1 MNTNEDDGVSR
12 RTFIKAGMTT
22 AAVVG
27 MGIDAVAGQAKS
39 EQAQPAGPLPQRV
52 LGRTGGKVTILA
64 HGMAREPTPRMLNA
78 GYDAGIRCI
87 DTGAS
92 YSNRAS
98 ERGIGEWMA
107 KTGRRQEIYLITKDH
122 PKVPDKWE
130 PQVDRSLAA
139 LKTDYI
145 DLFLI
150 HSLGGGPWGGSKE
163 EHRDIPKLKE
173 WAVAADKVKKTGKV
187 RAVGIS
193 THAEFPLRTTLLND
207 AATGGW
213 IDAIMVAYDPKLVR
227 ENADFNKGLDACH
240 KAGVGL
246 ICMKEMRAVE
256 AMPKILPEFEE
267 LGLSP
272 HQAVLHAVWT
282 DERIA
287 TVTSEMPNLPIL
299 RENTA
304 AARNFKPLEPAK
316 MGAVIGLYE
325 RYAGRFCN
333 ACDGRCRRAGHTN
346 AALNDI
352 TRALSYYERDGQRE
366 EARKL
371 YASLS
376 PEQRDWHEA
385 DLAAASEACLAKLD
399 FATLLPRAEQKLA

>member
-1 MNTNEDDGVSR
+1 MNTNENEGVSR

-27 MGIDAVAGQAKS
+27 MGIDAVAGEAKS
-39 EQAQPAGPLPQRV
+39 EQAQLPGPLPQRV

-64 HGMAREPTPRMLNA
+64 LGAGRPPTPRMLNA
-78 GYDAGIRCI
+78 GYNAGIRCL

-92 YSNRAS
+92 YGNRAS
-98 ERGIGEWMA
+98 EREIGEWMA
-107 KTGRRQEIYLITKDH
+107 ETGRRKEIYLITKDH
-122 PKVPDKWE
+122 PRVPDEWE
-130 PQVDRSLAA
+130 AQVDRSLET

-150 HSLGGGPWGGSKE
+150 HSLGGGYGPLVE

-173 WAVAADKVKKTGKV
+173 WAIAADKVKKTGKV

-193 THAEFPLRTTLLND
+193 THTEFPLRTTLLNN
-207 AATGGW
+207 AAAGGW
-213 IDAIMVAYDPKLVR
+213 VDAVMVSYDPKLVR
-227 ENADFNKGLDACH
+227 ENAHFNKALDACH

-304 AARNFKPLEPAK
+304 AARNFKPLRPAK
-316 MGAVIGLYE
+316 MAAVIGLYE
-325 RYAGRFCN
+325 RYGGGFCN
-333 ACDGRCRRAGHTN
+333 ACDGRCRRAGHTK

-352 TRALSYYERDGQRE
+352 TRALSYYERDGQQE

-376 PEQRDWHEA
+376 PEQRDWHGA
-385 DLAAASEACLAKLD
+385 DLAAASVACLAKLD
-399 FATLLPRAEQKLA
+399 FATLLPRAKQKLA

>member
-1 MNTNEDDGVSR
+1 MSTNENNDVSR
-12 RTFIKAGMTT
+12 RTFIRAGMTT

-27 MGIDAVAGQAKS
+27 MGIDAVPGEEKS
-39 EQAQPAGPLPQRV
+39 EQAQPPGPLPQRV

-64 HGMAREPTPRMLNA
+64 LGAARAPTTRTLNA
-78 GYDAGIRCI
+78 AYDAGIRCI

-98 ERGIGEWMA
+98 EREIGEWMA

-122 PKVPDKWE
+122 PKVPDQWE
-130 PQVDRSLAA
+130 AQVGRSLEA

-150 HSLGGGPWGGSKE
+150 HSVGGGFSGKPRE
-163 EHRDIPKLKE
+163 EHRDLPKLKE
-173 WAVAADKVKKTGKV
+173 WAAEADKVKRTGKV

-193 THAEFPLRTTLLND
+193 THAEFPLRTTLLNN
-207 AATGGW
+207 AAAGGW
-213 IDAIMVAYDPKLVR
+213 VDAVMVSYDPKLVR
-227 ENADFNKGLDACH
+227 ENADFNKALDACH

-246 ICMKEMRAVE
+246 ICMKEMRALE

-272 HQAVLHAVWT
+272 HQAVFHAVWT

-304 AARNFKPLEPAK
+304 AARKFKPLKPAK
-316 MGAVIGLYE
+316 IGAVIGLYD
-325 RYAGRFCN
+325 RYGGRFCN
-333 ACDGRCRRAGHTN
+333 ACDGRCRRAGHTK

-352 TRALSYYERDGQRE
+352 TRALSYYERDGQHE

-376 PEQRDWHEA
+376 SEQRDWHGA

-399 FATLLPRAEQKLA
+399 FATLLPRAKQKLA

>member
-1 MNTNEDDGVSR
+1 MNTNENDGVSR

-27 MGIDAVAGQAKS
+27 MAIDAVAGEPEG
-39 EQAQPAGPLPQRV
+39 EQDQPPGPLPQRV

-64 HGMAREPTPRMLNA
+64 LGMARAPTPRMLNA

-92 YSNRAS
+92 YANRAS
-98 ERGIGEWMA
+98 ERGIGTWMA
-107 KTGRRQEIYLITKDH
+107 ETGRRQEIYLITKDH
-122 PKVPDKWE
+122 PRAPNKWE
-130 PQVDRSLAA
+130 PQVDRSLEA

-150 HSLGGGPWGGSKE
+150 HSLGGGFSGPEVE
-163 EHRDIPKLKE
+163 EHRDIPRLKE
-173 WAVAADKVKKTGKV
+173 WAAAADKIRRTGKA

-193 THAEFPLRTTLLND
+193 THAEFPLRTTLLNN
-207 AATGGW
+207 AAEGGW
-213 IDAIMVAYDPKLVR
+213 VDAVMVSYDPKLVR
-227 ENADFNKGLDACH
+227 ENAEFNKALDACH

-267 LGLSP
+267 LGLTP

-299 RENTA
+299 QENSA
-304 AARNFKPLEPAK
+304 AAQNFKPLKPTK
-316 MGAVIGLYE
+316 IGAVIGLYE
-325 RYAGRFCN
+325 RYGRRFCN
-333 ACDGRCRRAGHTN
+333 ACDGRCRRAGRTK

-352 TRALSYYERDGQRE
+352 TRALSYYECDGQHE

-371 YASLS
+371 YASLG
-376 PEQRDWHEA
+376 PEQRDWHGA
-385 DLAAASEACLAKLD
+385 DLAAASAACFAKLD